1 MSAEL
6 RYRVYGTASL
16 RRVWGDWLV
25 YRKLAPADPRL
36 PTLDDLRGPL
46 GLEEGQIPRKSEPA
60 YGRVVAEMLRQAR
73 RLDLPARRVERLVYI
88 GDTRMNDGTAFRNL
102 CAAGGW
108 PGWAF
113 IGADVPGQLPQ
124 VEVQG
129 DLYLSNRWAAL
140 PGFLRFLEERDFPL
154 DAGTAVVIDMDK
166 TAVGARGRNDRVV
179 DAARVEAVE
188 RTVAGLLGD
197 SFDRRAFLTAYE
209 TLNRPR
215 YHPFTGD
222 NQDYLAYIC
231 LMLGAGLFTLGGVT
245 QAVQAGRWRQ
255 VTDFLAQVERERERL
270 AAVGLLEVHEQ
281 VWQCVQAGD
290 PTPFK
295 PFRRNEYL
303 TTAARY
309 GPLPGTSVEE
319 VLEQRIVLT
328 QEVLAAA
335 DFLRARGALI
345 FGLSDKPDEAS
356 CPTPEQAR
364 QGLRPL
370 HHLESLVVGEV

>member
-1 MSAEL
+1 
-6 RYRVYGTASL
+6 
-16 RRVWGDWLV
+16 
-25 YRKLAPADPRL
+25 
-36 PTLDDLRGPL
+36 
-46 GLEEGQIPRKSEPA
+46 LEEGQIPRKSEPA

-113 IGADVPGQLPQ
+113 IGADVPGQPPQ

-140 PGFLRFLEERDFPL
+140 SGFLRFLEERDFPL

-188 RTVAGLLGD
+188 RTVAGLLGA
-197 SFDRRAFLTAYE
+197 SFDRRAFLAAYD

-222 NQDYLAYIC
+222 N
-231 LMLGAGLFTLGGVT
+231 
-245 QAVQAGRWRQ
+245 
-255 VTDFLAQVERERERL
+255 
-270 AAVGLLEVHEQ
+270 
-281 VWQCVQAGD
+281 
-290 PTPFK
+290 
-295 PFRRNEYL
+295 
-303 TTAARY
+303 
-309 GPLPGTSVEE
+309 
-319 VLEQRIVLT
+319 
-328 QEVLAAA
+328 A

-370 HHLESLVVGEV
+370 HHLESLVVGEDIP